1 MNKAE
6 LKTKNILI
14 QQCNHWFSEYTRLKK
29 YSATQ
34 NNEHLII
41 EALGCAKGNL
51 CILKEIDLENQEK
64 YIDLLNNIDTELNN
78 IYKKKNIF
86 LQNYNSLLYSKI
98 LNDGLSKF
106 NNLN

>member
-1 MNKAE
+1 MNNVK

-14 QQCNHWFSEYTRLKK
+14 EQCNHWFSEYTRLKK
-29 YSATQ
+29 CSAKQ

-64 YIDLLNNIDTELNN
+64 YISFLNDIDIELNN
-78 IYKKKNIF
+78 LYKKQSTF

-98 LNDGLSKF
+98 LNDGLNKF